1 MVIGHNLPGGECYFM
16 IPRLRRSWSYVICAV
31 IMSGNVGASL
41 EMSSC
46 ILVSL
51 KMCLLPK
58 NFHNGKLAVVNVC
71 LMAQSHGPDIAIIY
85 LGHSSD
91 SCT

>member
-58 NFHNGKLAVVNVC
+58 NFHNGKVAVVNVC
-71 LMAQSHGPDIAIIY
+71 LMAQSHDPDIAIIY
-85 LGHSSD
+85 LGHSSG